1 MIKKRLMHVTSLG
14 AAAAAIATPT
24 PANARDQ
31 SAAVVV
37 YGSAKSLQL
46 DVVAST
52 VAQTLRAASWTV
64 PDFSFTPAERQ
75 AIVAC
80 TSLDRPWPC
89 VAATARDKSVDR
101 LVVVHVEPD
110 KASEGLVLTGQV
122 LVASDSVP
130 STDRGWC
137 PKCTNATLV
146 TSAGELANLM
156 LQHSAARQP
165 AADTSPTNAAAN
177 QLDASQGLAPAQTE
191 PTSTALSG
199 EPESPSRVVPA
210 LVIGAGATAFAI
222 GTYLSFAANSS
233 DSGQQNQYIYS
244 GPGIALAVA
253 GGAAI
258 GAGLYLLLRNA
269 QPTSSPTL
277 TATTSG
283 AVAGWTTTF

>member
-101 LVVVHVEPD
+101 LVVVNVEPD

-165 AADTSPTNAAAN
+165 AADTSPTSTKAN
-177 QLDASQGLAPAQTE
+177 QLDASQRLAPAQTA
-191 PTSTALSG
+191 PALSG
-199 EPESPSRVVPA
+199 EPESPSRVVPT